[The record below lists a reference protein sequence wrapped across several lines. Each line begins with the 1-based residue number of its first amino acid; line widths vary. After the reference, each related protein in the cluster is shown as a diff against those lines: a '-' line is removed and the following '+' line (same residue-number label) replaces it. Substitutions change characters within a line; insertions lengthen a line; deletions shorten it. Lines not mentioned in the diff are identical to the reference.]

1 MEVVK
6 NIINSGKINPKGSN
20 LLLIASKNDSTAL
33 DTFKL
38 LIDEGADVNHTD
50 P

>member
-6 NIINSGKINPKGSN
+6 NIINSGQIDPKGSN
-20 LLLIASKNDSTAL
+20 LLLIAAKNVSTGH

-38 LIDEGADVNHTD
+38 LIEAGADVNQTD
-50 P
+50 